1 MSNLI
6 SRYELTA
13 WWYLF
18 QKHIVPLH
26 CSANWDEVRGMGDW
40 AIDKVLAFKNGDLSL
55 NLPNQH
61 KNLRIVVYAC
71 NARAGEAETG
81 ASLGL
86 SGQSTPMRDLYQ
98 RMTPSSFH
106 TLVHS
111 HTHERWST
119 HTFKKKVVRK
129 PPPLTF
135 WDIGIT
141 VYTNTTHFVAFCA
154 TSGQR
159 LQESQFYKYKW
170 QKVLAV
176 SSSC

>member
-18 QKHIVPLH
+18 QKYIVPLH
-26 CSANWDEVRGMGDW
+26 CSANWDEVKGMGDW
-40 AIDKVLAFKNGDLSL
+40 AIDKVLACKNGDLSL

-61 KNLRIVVYAC
+61 KNLSMVVYAC

-111 HTHERWST
+111 HTRMLVNAYI
-119 HTFKKKVVRK
+119 KKKVVRK

-135 WDIGIT
+135 LDIGIT
-141 VYTNTTHFVAFCA
+141 VYTNTTHFVAFHA

-159 LQESQFYKYKW
+159 LQESQFYKYRW

-176 SSSC
+176 FSSC